1 MKNND
6 NAMYGLNLFAG
17 IFTAIQ
23 TEHAFQIASLV
34 LTCVATLLS
43 ICFTVWKWWKK
54 AYADKKIT
62 SEELEELEKQ
72 LEGKEK
78 ELQDKIKGENKE

>member
-6 NAMYGLNLFAG
+6 HAMYGLNLFAG
-17 IFTAIQ
+17 IFTALQ

-54 AYADKKIT
+54 AYKDKHIT
-62 SEELEELEKQ
+62 LEEVEELEEELKKKMEK
-72 LEGKEK
+72 KE
-78 ELQDKIKGENKE
+78 NN